1 VDNPEEPDEL
11 RRLLDL
17 EGANAA
23 FAIASSDTSTTEFK
37 KALWQLRSG
46 DETATTVLIMG
57 TLGLLGS
64 AAARLVSL
72 ALAQVD
78 RSTAGP
84 LKTRLLGLVDGA
96 DELAA
101 DALPGL
107 VHAMTAAQEWKA
119 NVEPRLRGLSH
130 VHLPANL
137 RTIPGIDPSQVLD
150 FERSEGIS
158 LYRAPRPSIAE
169 ALLRAPDHAS
179 MRKVLTRRFEAILT
193 DCESLLTE
201 SRSAATSE
209 AVDFA
214 DEGIA
219 ALSAGHVGAAQAL
232 FAVTLDSLVWSLP
245 EPDRIAVS
253 KHHRGSEP
261 ERLEDRQLQFALAF
275 MPIWTAHQTFF
286 PNANDP
292 VPRGFS
298 RHASLHRVSRQQYSK
313 RNALQALMLL
323 SGAIGYVAVSA
334 TQ

>member
-1 VDNPEEPDEL
+1 
-11 RRLLDL
+11 
-17 EGANAA
+17 
-23 FAIASSDTSTTEFK
+23 
-37 KALWQLRSG
+37 
-46 DETATTVLIMG
+46 
-57 TLGLLGS
+57 
-64 AAARLVSL
+64 
-72 ALAQVD
+72 
-78 RSTAGP
+78 
-84 LKTRLLGLVDGA
+84 
-96 DELAA
+96 
-101 DALPGL
+101 
-107 VHAMTAAQEWKA
+107 
-119 NVEPRLRGLSH
+119 
-130 VHLPANL
+130 
-137 RTIPGIDPSQVLD
+137 
-150 FERSEGIS
+150 
-158 LYRAPRPSIAE
+158 
-169 ALLRAPDHAS
+169 

>member
-158 LYRAPRPSIAE
+158 GSS
-169 ALLRAPDHAS
+169 D
-179 MRKVLTRRFEAILT
+179 
-193 DCESLLTE
+193 
-201 SRSAATSE
+201 
-209 AVDFA
+209 
-214 DEGIA
+214 
-219 ALSAGHVGAAQAL
+219 LSVG
-232 FAVTLDSLVWSLP
+232 S
-245 EPDRIAVS
+245 
-253 KHHRGSEP
+253 
-261 ERLEDRQLQFALAF
+261 
-275 MPIWTAHQTFF
+275 
-286 PNANDP
+286 
-292 VPRGFS
+292 
-298 RHASLHRVSRQQYSK
+298 
-313 RNALQALMLL
+313 
-323 SGAIGYVAVSA
+323 
-334 TQ
+334 